1 MLCLKFNETT
11 IQRNN
16 ETTTGFT
23 LVELLIAVAI
33 IAVLSVSSVVGF
45 AYLGD
50 VLKAREI
57 TGFIADTI
65 QQEELKVLRGD
76 FDESVVYF
84 LPDYLVVENKLSDA
98 LLPLTFS
105 QTSCDDDYEIEFQDS
120 GNLTQRDEDGAI
132 IRIESVIPPSK
143 CIYFKEAEDIEWGY
157 QMTSGNR
164 FSDMVRFVHFN
175 LQRENL
181 ANPLA
186 ITEGQGSSVRI
197 KAPYAQK
204 TIYDPAGNVAGWVD
218 LTVADQEGGST
229 DTLTIR

>member
-1 MLCLKFNETT
+1 
-11 IQRNN
+11 
-16 ETTTGFT
+16 
-23 LVELLIAVAI
+23 VAI

-45 AYLGD
+45 AHLGD

-76 FDESVVYF
+76 FDESVIYF
-84 LPDYLVVENKLSDA
+84 LPDYLVVEHKVSGA
-98 LLPLTFS
+98 SIPLIFN
-105 QTSCDDDYEIEFQDS
+105 QAVCDDDYEISFSDS
-120 GNLTQRDEDGAI
+120 GNLTQRDEEGAI

-143 CIYFKEAEDIEWGY
+143 CIYFKGSEDIEWGY
-157 QMTSGNR
+157 QLTNGNQ
-164 FSDMVRFVHFN
+164 FSDIIRFVHFN

-181 ANPLA
+181 VNPIA

-197 KAPYAQK
+197 KAPYAKK